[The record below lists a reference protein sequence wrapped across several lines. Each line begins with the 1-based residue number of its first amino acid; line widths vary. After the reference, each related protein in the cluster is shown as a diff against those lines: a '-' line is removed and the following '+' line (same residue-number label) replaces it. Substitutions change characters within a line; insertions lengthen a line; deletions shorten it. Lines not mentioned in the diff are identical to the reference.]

1 MYALKMGER
10 SHMRGEVHYQQKRLV
25 AATVPC
31 DVSATVQIAK
41 WVYHQIEKA
50 NGQVWVMEIECT
62 A

>member
-1 MYALKMGER
+1 
-10 SHMRGEVHYQQKRLV
+10 MRGEVHYQQKRLV

-50 NGQVWVMEIECT
+50 NGQVWVMEVECT